1 MIRLINLWFALLG
14 LGSNKLRSALT
25 TLGVIIGVAAVIII
39 VSLGNGL
46 RRSTE
51 IQMEAWSAGTVEIR
65 PGGMWGGPVMMVQPE
80 AAYKEGIIAAGGEVP
95 FEPPQPAGLT
105 LRDVEA
111 LERLA
116 TATNGALG
124 QVEVYGQV
132 IYKGRSL
139 PMGMALGV
147 TNRYMQVYRQDLKYG
162 RFFTEAEQESAAPV
176 IVLDESFVK
185 EVWGEDANPVGEL
198 LRMAMG
204 ETPQNYAVI
213 GVLKSRQGMYGY
225 SSRSILVPLRT
236 AQLRLNQQGR
246 SQNLSLIAVRVDA
259 RKSNEREYAVA
270 QINTILRASRGLAQG
285 TPEDYMI
292 YDSLEYSDESA
303 RITNLMTLILSLIAG
318 ISLVV
323 GSIGLMNIMLV
334 MVSERTWEI
343 GLRRA
348 MGARQIDV
356 MSQFLAEAALL
367 SLVGGA
373 IGLGIGI
380 AGSYAASQFI
390 EQIKGLVTVTPDVV
404 GIAVGISAVVGI
416 ASGLY
421 PAWRASRLQPT
432 RALRHGT

>member
-1 MIRLINLWFALLG
+1 MIRPINLWFALLG

-51 IQMEAWSAGTVEIR
+51 IEMEAWSAGTVEIR
-65 PGGMWGGPVMMVQPE
+65 PGGMYGRPVMMVE
-80 AAYKEGIIAAGGEVP
+80 AEVAYQKGIEAAGGEIP

-116 TATNGALG
+116 SSTNGAVG

-132 IYKGRSL
+132 IYQGRRL
-139 PMGMALGV
+139 PLGAVLGV
-147 TNRYMQVYRQDLKYG
+147 TNRYMQVYRQELKYG
-162 RFFTEAEQESAAPV
+162 RFFTDAEQESAATV
-176 IVLDESFVK
+176 VVLDESFAN
-185 EVWGEDANPVGEL
+185 EVWGEGVNPVGET
-198 LRMAMG
+198 LRVAMG
-204 ETPQNYAVI
+204 ETPQIFTII
-213 GVLKSRQGMYGY
+213 GVLKSRAGMYGY
-225 SSRSILVPLRT
+225 SNRSILTPLRT

-246 SQNLSLIAVRVDA
+246 SENLSLIAVRVDA
-259 RKSNEREYAVA
+259 RESEGRAHAVA
-270 QINTILRASRGLAQG
+270 QMNTILRASRGIAQG
-285 TPEDYMI
+285 TPEDYYI
-292 YDSLEYSDESA
+292 YDSLQYSEESA
-303 RITNLMTLILSLIAG
+303 RILNMITLILSLIAG

-356 MSQFLAEAALL
+356 LSQFLTEAALL
-367 SLVGGA
+367 SLLGGA
-373 IGLGIGI
+373 IGLGLGV

-390 EQIKGLVTVTPDVV
+390 EQIKGLVTVTPEVV
-404 GIAVGISAVVGI
+404 GIAVGISAVVGV

>member
-1 MIRLINLWFALLG
+1 MFRLVNLWFALLG

-25 TLGVIIGVAAVIII
+25 TLGVIIGVAAVIVI

-51 IQMEAWSAGTVEIR
+51 IQMEAWSAGTIEIR
-65 PGGMWGGPVMMVQPE
+65 PGGMYGPVMMVE
-80 AAYKEGIIAAGGEVP
+80 AEVMYQKGIVVSGGEVP
-95 FEPPQPAGLT
+95 FEQPQPAGLT

-116 TATNGALG
+116 TTTNGAMG
-124 QVEVYGQV
+124 QLEVYGQV

-139 PMGMALGV
+139 PMGMMLGV
-147 TNRYMQVYRQDLKYG
+147 TNNYMKVYRQELKYG
-162 RFFTEAEQESAAPV
+162 RFFTDGDQQSAAPV
-176 IVLDESFVK
+176 VVLDDSFVK
-185 EVWGEDANPVGEL
+185 EVWGEDANPVGET
-198 LRMAMG
+198 LRVAIQ
-204 ETPQNYAVI
+204 ETPQNYTVI
-213 GVLKSRQGMYGY
+213 GVLKSREGMYGF
-225 SSRSILVPLRT
+225 SSRSVLVPLRT

-246 SQNLSLIAVRVDA
+246 SENLSVIAVRVDA
-259 RKSNEREYAVA
+259 RQSDQRKHAVA

-292 YDSLEYSDESA
+292 YDSLQYSEESA
-303 RITNLMTLILSLIAG
+303 RITNLITLILSLIAG

-356 MSQFLAEAALL
+356 LSQFLTEAALL